1 MTVVGREDMAAITNP
16 QAWAW
21 DVSRVGVVG
30 GNPLQLHL
38 EDRVVWVPALIV
50 HILTYHA
57 RTSCRMYSLLPCG
70 NVEMFERYQP
80 EPNHEQK
87 QENIIKL

>member
-1 MTVVGREDMAAITNP
+1 MTLVGREDMAAITIP

-50 HILTYHA
+50 HI
-57 RTSCRMYSLLPCG
+57 SGGKP
-70 NVEMFERYQP
+70 
-80 EPNHEQK
+80 
-87 QENIIKL
+87 